1 MGLSAFFV
9 VRKLQVRKRSQQNC
23 DCKMSNSD
31 VSSPEVGRDDGTGSS
46 LRMAA
51 NYSSDTNLNV
61 TTRPEVREESSGT
74 QSKDFTL
81 SLEDDDLVAAIKE
94 ASFIPT
100 LEVVET
106 EELLSHVEMEEPQI
120 NLSFSSAVH
129 VSTPYPGREMAPP
142 YRRPSLSNAPPT
154 PFNSFSTDSD
164 ANISDLIV
172 ITSALEEEG
181 HGLQIGQ
188 EIVLEVGQELNS
200 GNTQETM
207 TQREGVWA
215 DDLNPSDDAVTYKRK
230 PSGFNSNR
238 KDVCKGMSTEQVEK
252 LSLDKKITEY

>member
-1 MGLSAFFV
+1 
-9 VRKLQVRKRSQQNC
+9 
-23 DCKMSNSD
+23 
-31 VSSPEVGRDDGTGSS
+31 
-46 LRMAA
+46 
-51 NYSSDTNLNV
+51 
-61 TTRPEVREESSGT
+61 
-74 QSKDFTL
+74 
-81 SLEDDDLVAAIKE
+81 
-94 ASFIPT
+94 
-100 LEVVET
+100 
-106 EELLSHVEMEEPQI
+106 
-120 NLSFSSAVH
+120 
-129 VSTPYPGREMAPP
+129 MAPP
-142 YRRPSLSNAPPT
+142 YRRPSLSNVPPT
-154 PFNSFSTDSD
+154 PFNSFSTDTD
-164 ANISDLIV
+164 ADISDLIV

-252 LSLDKKITEY
+252 LSLDKKITEYKRPKSVYDKEVRRRDKLATNLSMLRQLVPGITERTDNTQVFEMASEYIIFLQSKVGDKEFEKAFLKSRLTF